1 MKRFLATLLLLTL
14 VVAQPSKVAA
24 GIKEGLAAYARG
36 DYITA
41 LRELRPLAEQGD
53 AAAQSELGVMYN
65 NGQGVPRDDAK
76 AFKWFSKAAE
86 QGDDDGQYNLGVMYN
101 NGQGVQQSYAEAIKW
116 FRKAAEQGYVHGQY
130 RLGVMYEN
138 GLGVTQD
145 YVLAHM
151 WHNLAA
157 AKGYKDALKL
167 RDIVAK
173 SMTAAQIARAQHLAH
188 EWTAEFEKKPAPS
201 KPYEGNAPTAPT
213 AAYAGNSDSD
223 FRAIKLGDN
232 FDPIINGYENNG
244 KIPAAPGVR
253 VDAFLKSYLGG
264 SITNAVGMYR
274 GVAILKMQNA
284 LQDNKA
290 KCQHGIVIMVE
301 ALQKA
306 GIRGWENYWR
316 KDYDVPVYN
325 VKFRDIYAK
334 VTCRGNRSGW
344 FLEYLQALRGE
355 KLKKLLR

>member
-1 MKRFLATLLLLTL
+1 MCMKRFLATLLLLTL

-253 VDAFLKSYLGG
+253 VDVRDVQTTLASNLRYFSQPGH
-264 SITNAVGMYR
+264 
-274 GVAILKMQNA
+274 VATGILCAN
-284 LQDNKA
+284 
-290 KCQHGIVIMVE
+290 VE
-301 ALQKA
+301 SHPCKLFVC
-306 GIRGWENYWR
+306 G
-316 KDYDVPVYN
+316 VYN
-325 VKFRDIYAK
+325 VARSFRRKRMVATEHLNPDTATLFH
-334 VTCRGNRSGW
+334 VSDHVPESRRARVVC
-344 FLEYLQALRGE
+344 
-355 KLKKLLR
+355 